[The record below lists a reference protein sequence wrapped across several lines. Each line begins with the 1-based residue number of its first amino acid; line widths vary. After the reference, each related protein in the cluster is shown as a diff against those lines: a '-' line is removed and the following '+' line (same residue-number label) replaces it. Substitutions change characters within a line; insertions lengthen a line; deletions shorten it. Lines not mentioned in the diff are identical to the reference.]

1 MKSTRAAA
9 AAAAAAA
16 ENAAS
21 LKDAFN
27 ACAGHCWVS
36 KQQALTCYVH
46 MLLLLLQML
55 PA

>member
-1 MKSTRAAA
+1 LLCTHAAA
-9 AAAAAAA
+9 AAD
-16 ENAAS
+16 AAS
-21 LKDAFN
+21 LKDVFS

-55 PA
+55 AA